1 MELRQIRSFLSI
13 AETLHFGRTAELIHL
28 SQPALSLQIRALE
41 EEVGVRLFER
51 NRRKTTLTAAGFA
64 FRDDATRALSQLDQ
78 AVRRARLA
86 ADGKLG
92 LLRIGFISTAG
103 SEIVPNIVRQ
113 FRELNPEVEFS
124 LRAITT
130 ADQVR
135 MLETGSLDIGFL
147 RLPIG
152 GHATLD
158 VVTVHREP
166 FVLVVPASHK
176 LAKRK
181 RVRLSEVSGQDFVM
195 YERAYAPGFHD
206 LIFGMLRDAG
216 IVPNISQTAAEI
228 ATLISLVD
236 AHMGIAIL
244 PASAVKHSVASV
256 IACEIADEIPMSE
269 IALVVSKRVR
279 AAVVDNFRIFCAERV
294 RSGEELFIRSSKLT
308 PAPNTPAQCYRWC
321 IGCTE
326 KRRQR
331 RDAELRGGFVDRLT
345 AERWRSRRASF
356 LTSMYG
362 VVPSHFLGCLHN
374 YPY

>member
-41 EEVGVRLFER
+41 ETVGVRLFER

-64 FRDDATRALSQLDQ
+64 FRDDAAAALSQLGQ
-78 AVRRARLA
+78 AIRRARLA
-86 ADGKLG
+86 ANGKLG
-92 LLRIGFISTAG
+92 LLRIGFISTVG

-130 ADQVR
+130 ADQVQ
-135 MLETGSLDIGFL
+135 MLETGSLDIGFF

-152 GHATLD
+152 GHSALE

-181 RVRLSEVSGQDFVM
+181 RVHLSEASGQDFVM

-206 LIFGMLRDAG
+206 LIFGMLHDAR
-216 IVPNISQTAAEI
+216 IVPNVCQPAGQMP
-228 ATLISLVD
+228 TLISLVD
-236 AHMGIAIL
+236 SRMGISIL

-256 IACEIADEIPMSE
+256 VACEIADAIPMCE
-269 IALVVSKRVR
+269 IGIAVNKGHR
-279 AAVVDNFRIFCAERV
+279 AAIV
-294 RSGEELFIRSSKLT
+294 
-308 PAPNTPAQCYRWC
+308 
-321 IGCTE
+321 
-326 KRRQR
+326 
-331 RDAELRGGFVDRLT
+331 
-345 AERWRSRRASF
+345 
-356 LTSMYG
+356 
-362 VVPSHFLGCLHN
+362 
-374 YPY
+374 

>member
-64 FRDDATRALSQLDQ
+64 FRDDAIRALSQLDQ

-103 SEIVPNIVRQ
+103 SEIVPNIVGQ
-113 FRELNPEVEFS
+113 FRESNPEVELS

-158 VVTVHREP
+158 LITVHREP
-166 FVLVVPASHK
+166 FVLVVPTSHK

-181 RVRLSEVSGQDFVM
+181 RVRLREVSGEDFVM

-216 IVPNISQTAAEI
+216 TVPNVSQTAAEL

-244 PASAVKHSVASV
+244 PASAVKHSAASV
-256 IACEIADEIPMSE
+256 IACEIADEIPRSE

-279 AAVVDNFRIFCAERV
+279 AAVVENFRTFALKELGRARNSLDV
-294 RSGEELFIRSSKLT
+294 HRS
-308 PAPNTPAQCYRWC
+308 
-321 IGCTE
+321 
-326 KRRQR
+326 
-331 RDAELRGGFVDRLT
+331 
-345 AERWRSRRASF
+345 
-356 LTSMYG
+356 
-362 VVPSHFLGCLHN
+362 
-374 YPY
+374 